1 MPTKAQHRTSA
12 RTRIAPDPSGPKTTR
27 PSSSSRRVPRKTES
41 TKKKGR
47 TFDAFPDRIDVR
59 DWFYQPHLRPLP
71 DQIVNID
78 RVPRVLDQGSE
89 GACTGYALAAVINF
103 LLHTRGVKRVVS
115 PRMLYEMARLYD
127 EWPREN
133 YSGSSARGAMIGFIR
148 HGVCVEETWPAE
160 VIGKR
165 HFSPEIA
172 LDAMRTPGGAFYRVM
187 HRQVRDVHAAL
198 AELGIVYMTLMV
210 HDGWDEPSK
219 NFTLKYDDD
228 GKARTRKMPVI
239 TRLREA
245 EDGHAVA
252 IVGYT
257 SDGFIIQNSWGPEW
271 GGRGF
276 ALLPYEDYMLNAT
289 DVWAVQLGVPVTV
302 DLWEK
307 GGAADS
313 TAGRQRAADAI
324 PLNVIRPYV
333 VDIGN
338 NGELSQSGD
347 YWTTEDDLER
357 LFTDHIPKAAQEGKW
372 TKNRLMLYLH
382 GGLNDEAAV
391 ARRVLAFRDVCLQN
405 GIYPLHIMWETGAWE
420 TLKNIIGDFFTD
432 ADTRAGGVADWLR
445 KTREGLI
452 EAKDRTFEVTT
463 AKAGRALWNE
473 MKENARRASDRS
485 KGGMQLLITAAR
497 KALENIAAERRNKWE
512 LHVVAHSAGSIFA
525 SYALEHLAS
534 LAPLGVQFKTLQF
547 LAPAATVDLFRK
559 QVLPRVAAGTCPPPV
574 NYILSDPGELDDD
587 VGPYG
592 KSLLYLVSNA
602 FEDNRAMPLIGME
615 KFVRRAKN
623 ADPDIAKFFAGTDDK
638 GTPRLVVAGEATDAG
653 MVSRSDSHGGFDND
667 HATLNS
673 VLFRILGK
681 KPKPEFEVRDL
692 QY

>member
-1 MPTKAQHRTSA
+1 MPAL
-12 RTRIAPDPSGPKTTR
+12 DPSGPKTTR
-27 PSSSSRRVPRKTES
+27 PAAASRRAPRKSES

-59 DWFYQPHLRPLP
+59 DWVYQPHLRPLP
-71 DQIVNID
+71 DQVVNCD
-78 RVPRVLDQGSE
+78 RVPRILDQGSQ
-89 GACTGYALAAVINF
+89 GACTGYALAAVINY
-103 LLHTRGVKRVVS
+103 LLYRRDVKRPVS

-133 YSGSSARGAMIGFIR
+133 YSGSSARGAMVGFIR
-148 HGVCVEETWPAE
+148 HGVCEEELWPAD
-160 VIGKR
+160 VMGKR
-165 HFSPEIA
+165 HFSPELS

-198 AELGIVYMTLMV
+198 AEIGILYITLMV
-210 HDGWDEPSK
+210 HDGWDEPK
-219 NFTLKYDDD
+219 ANMILKYEDDA
-228 GKARTRKMPVI
+228 GKARSRKMPVI
-239 TRLREA
+239 TRLRRA

-257 SDGFIIQNSWGPEW
+257 ADGFIIQNSWGTSW

-276 ALLPYEDYMLNAT
+276 ALLPYEDYLLHAT

-307 GGAADS
+307 GASADS
-313 TAGRQRAADAI
+313 TAGRQRATDAI

-338 NGELSQSGD
+338 NGELSQSGN
-347 YWTTEDDLER
+347 YWTTEDDLDR
-357 LFTDHIPKAAQEGKW
+357 LFNEHIPKAAADGNW

-382 GGLNDEAAV
+382 GGLNDEASV
-391 ARRVLAFRDVCLQN
+391 ARRIVSFRDVCLEN
-405 GIYPLHIMWETGAWE
+405 GIYPLHIMWETGAFE
-420 TLKNIIGDFFTD
+420 TLKSILADLFTD

-445 KTREGLI
+445 KMREGLI

-463 AKAGRALWNE
+463 AKAGRALWSE
-473 MKENARRASDRS
+473 MKENARRASDRQE
-485 KGGMQLLITAAR
+485 KGGMPLLINAAR
-497 KALENIAAERRNKWE
+497 KALENVSAASRKKWE

-525 SYALEHLAS
+525 AYALDHLAS
-534 LAPLGVQFKTLQF
+534 LAPLGVEFKTLQL

-559 QVLPRVAAGTCPPPV
+559 EVLPRVNANTCPAPV
-574 NYILSDPGELDDD
+574 SYILSDTGELDDD

-602 FEDNRAMPLIGME
+602 FEDNRGMQLLGME
-615 KFVRRAKN
+615 KFVRRTKTMSI
-623 ADPDIAKFFAGTDDK
+623 ADADIAKYFEGKTDE
-638 GTPRLVVAGEATDAG
+638 GLPRLVVAGEVPKENKDG
-653 MVSRSDSHGGFDND
+653 RISRSESHVGFDND
-667 HATLNS
+667 TDTLNS

-681 KPKPEFEVRDL
+681 APKRPFEVRDL